1 MEYQNFKGKTVE
13 DALTNASV
21 ALGLTSDHI
30 SYEVIEKGSS
40 GFLGFASKEAVI
52 RVVVG
57 EEKTAGEDKA
67 EAASA
72 SVENEKLTGN
82 QDVTEKS
89 SDSSDQKTIDNETA
103 DDSNADSKE
112 AAGKKSSDSRSSHE
126 RSDARRK
133 ELSEEDL
140 SEIKTIAENFLKDVF
155 DKMGLTVEIHE
166 EYDSE
171 NRSLNLDLIG
181 PDMGVIIGK
190 RGQTLDSLQY
200 LTNLVVNRKTSSYVR
215 IKIDTEN
222 YRERRKET
230 LENLAH
236 NVAYKVK
243 KTRRPVALESMN
255 PYERRIIHAA
265 LSDDEYVTTHSEGEE
280 PYRHVV
286 VTLK

>member
-21 ALGLTSDHI
+21 ALGMTSDHI

-52 RVVVG
+52 RVAVG
-57 EEKTAGEDKA
+57 EEKTAE
-67 EAASA
+67 EAGKNQSA
-72 SVENEKLTGN
+72 A
-82 QDVTEKS
+82 
-89 SDSSDQKTIDNETA
+89 SSDQKTTDNETFA
-103 DDSNADSKE
+103 NASNADLKE
-112 AAGKKSSDSRSSHE
+112 PAGKKSSDSRSSHD
-126 RSDARRK
+126 RSDTRKK

-140 SEIKTIAENFLKDVF
+140 SEIRTIAENFLKDVF
-155 DKMGLTVEIHE
+155 EKMGLAVEIHE

-171 NRSLNLDLIG
+171 NRSLNLDLVG